1 MMMSSAL
8 AQNTL
13 VQNTGLILNYRLE
26 EALKGESYYI
36 HSADRPFLQRDLI
49 LQGGDSTILSYEKD
63 SVKAMGRFS
72 KGHFLDVKK
81 KWFGFK
87 VDPSV
92 HYEAGYSSVN
102 GFSGDFQSGFRM
114 QFDLGKM
121 VSIFGDARYG
131 STRPLGYVEDMISR
145 NDVIPG
151 GDYAYKFFEVERA
164 FEKAWLFH
172 QHRNKHHWD
181 YWVNSKGTAIPMPS
195 KYVMQMIA
203 DWRGMSRKFGGTA
216 KDYYEKNKDR
226 LILHEKT
233 VEIVERIIGG
243 ENV

>member
-1 MMMSSAL
+1 MKMYWRYFKYVIEHKW
-8 AQNTL
+8 N
-13 VQNTGLILNYRLE
+13 VFVE
-26 EALKGESYYI
+26 CLKIKQPI
-36 HSADRPFLQRDLI
+36 HGITHDLSKFLP
-49 LQGGDSTILSYEKD
+49 SE
-63 SVKAMGRFS
+63 
-72 KGHFLDVKK
+72 FLPYANK
-81 KWFGFK
+81 F
-87 VDPSV
+87 
-92 HYEAGYSSVN
+92 
-102 GFSGDFQSGFRM
+102 M
-114 QFDLGKM
+114 
-121 VSIFGDARYG
+121 
-131 STRPLGYVEDMISR
+131 
-145 NDVIPG
+145 G

-243 ENV
+243 ENA